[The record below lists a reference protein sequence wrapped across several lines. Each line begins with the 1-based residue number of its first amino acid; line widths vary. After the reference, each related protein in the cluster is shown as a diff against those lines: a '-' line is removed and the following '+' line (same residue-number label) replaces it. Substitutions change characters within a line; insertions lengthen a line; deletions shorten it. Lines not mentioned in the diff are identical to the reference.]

1 MNRRYEDIMD
11 KGWLILFGWVVGIA
25 ILLWQAGVLA

>member
-11 KGWLILFGWVVGIA
+11 KGWLILCLGAGSIA
-25 ILLWQAGVLA
+25 ILLWQAGVV